1 MHLST
6 YTALFR
12 DLATRHVAI
21 QATPENK
28 RFLRM
33 LISFDPVQKQLDLT
47 EFYGNL
53 RSGIKARG
61 NQPLLVVENYQT
73 DYDDNKGDYLTRRI
87 DGAFLVLQ
95 YCKVDDYDAR
105 DEAIST
111 CEVIAEELLAA
122 LIYKLNEGHNIYL
135 SAGDAWAEHLGPIA
149 DGYCGVRMNFSWKEG
164 ASQDLYYN
172 PAKFSE

>member
-12 DLATRHVAI
+12 DLAARHVAI

-53 RSGIKARG
+53 RAGIKARG
-61 NQPLLVVENYQT
+61 VQPILVVENYQT
-73 DYDDNKGDYLTRRI
+73 DYDDNKGDYLSRRI

-95 YCKVDDYDAR
+95 HCKVDDYDGR
-105 DEAIST
+105 DEAISI
-111 CEVIAEELLAA
+111 CEQIAEELLGA
-122 LIYKLNEGHNIYL
+122 LIYKLNVGHSIYL
-135 SAGDAWAEHLGPIA
+135 SAGDAWAEHIGPIG
-149 DGYCGVRMNFSWKEG
+149 DGHCGVRMNFSWKEG
-164 ASQDLYYN
+164 ATENLFYN
-172 PAKFSE
+172 PDKFSE